1 MLFKIS
7 KQHKFGRTKTT
18 CVWCNIGSFFFNFTK
33 SIKFKNHAS
42 FCNSLSSSA
51 RFLTNSLSDNSPLSN
66 DASPGDFCSTGF
78 SETEGGGGEECLPR
92 FLLFLLLEFLAASES
107 LALEST
113 GDRLRLD
120 FLDFLDF
127 LLLYSTSLKSLKDS
141 PESEYL
147 DLPFFFRRLEE
158 LLPSSSFEE
167 TLELRRCFLLF
178 FDRFLRFSWLQKKNG
193 NILVLKKF
201 GKMWILEYY
210 LCIQDSVR
218 SFMYSL

>member
-1 MLFKIS
+1 M
-7 KQHKFGRTKTT
+7 
-18 CVWCNIGSFFFNFTK
+18 
-33 SIKFKNHAS
+33 
-42 FCNSLSSSA
+42 SSSA

-147 DLPFFFRRLEE
+147 DLPFLFRK
-158 LLPSSSFEE
+158 F
-167 TLELRRCFLLF
+167 FLLF
-178 FDRFLRFSWLQKKNG
+178 FDQALHCTLWFLGHQHVLEFRCSVVFNSDYKKTQRLDE
-193 NILVLKKF
+193 I
-201 GKMWILEYY
+201 E
-210 LCIQDSVR
+210 
-218 SFMYSL
+218 

>member
-1 MLFKIS
+1 M
-7 KQHKFGRTKTT
+7 
-18 CVWCNIGSFFFNFTK
+18 
-33 SIKFKNHAS
+33 
-42 FCNSLSSSA
+42 
-51 RFLTNSLSDNSPLSN
+51 
-66 DASPGDFCSTGF
+66 
-78 SETEGGGGEECLPR
+78 PR

-178 FDRFLRFSWLQKKNG
+178 FDRFLRFSWLQKKGKHFSFKKIWENV
-193 NILVLKKF
+193 NFLVFYKN
-201 GKMWILEYY
+201 LEYY

>member
-1 MLFKIS
+1 MQRERKKNNVIQD
-7 KQHKFGRTKTT
+7 KQTT
-18 CVWCNIGSFFFNFTK
+18 QIRKNKDNMCVMQYRFLFFNFTK

-66 DASPGDFCSTGF
+66 EASPGDFCSTGF

-193 NILVLKKF
+193 IILVLKKF
-201 GKMWILEYY
+201 GKM
-210 LCIQDSVR
+210 
-218 SFMYSL
+218 

>member
-1 MLFKIS
+1 MQRERKKNNVIQD
-7 KQHKFGRTKTT
+7 KQTAQNRKNRDKL
-18 CVWCNIGSFFFNFTK
+18 CDALSVSFYFFNFAK

-42 FCNSLSSSA
+42 FCNSLSNSA
-51 RFLTNSLSDNSPLSN
+51 RFFTNSLSDNSPLSN
-66 DASPGDFCSTGF
+66 EASPGDFCSTGF
-78 SETEGGGGEECLPR
+78 SETEGNGGGEECLPR

-147 DLPFFFRRLEE
+147 DLPFFFLRLEE

-178 FDRFLRFSWLQKKNG
+178 FDRFLRFSWLQKKK
-193 NILVLKKF
+193 LVKNQDCEF
-201 GKMWILEYY
+201 FSDFLET
-210 LCIQDSVR
+210 
-218 SFMYSL
+218 